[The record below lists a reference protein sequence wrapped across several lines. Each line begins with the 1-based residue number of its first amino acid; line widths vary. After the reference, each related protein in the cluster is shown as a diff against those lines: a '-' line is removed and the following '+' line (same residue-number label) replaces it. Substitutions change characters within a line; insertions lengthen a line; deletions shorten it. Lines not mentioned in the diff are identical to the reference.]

1 MILLRHHF
9 DLFVT
14 IVILDPIIDEVVIDR
29 APEDVRPGPLDVDGV
44 VGRASDVQDQRSAR
58 PWNICP
64 TNDVLRRLALVLPRV
79 SFYPYLVLGVRL
91 WKRIID

>member
-1 MILLRHHF
+1 MERDDHCRTTGGARILKAYRALEMILLRHHF

-14 IVILDPIIDEVVIDR
+14 IVILDPIIDEVVVDR

-58 PWNICP
+58 P
-64 TNDVLRRLALVLPRV
+64 
-79 SFYPYLVLGVRL
+79 
-91 WKRIID
+91 